1 MTLAVSLIRKWHT
14 MQRIK
19 MPSIC
24 AYTYAISYGY
34 MRELR
39 VVEEAR
45 EERTPASSFLQLRRG
60 LGRDATLDQLDDP

>member
-1 MTLAVSLIRKWHT
+1 
-14 MQRIK
+14 

-24 AYTYAISYGY
+24 AYTYAISYRY
-34 MRELR
+34 MHELS

-45 EERTPASSFLQLRRG
+45 EERTPASSFLQLGRG